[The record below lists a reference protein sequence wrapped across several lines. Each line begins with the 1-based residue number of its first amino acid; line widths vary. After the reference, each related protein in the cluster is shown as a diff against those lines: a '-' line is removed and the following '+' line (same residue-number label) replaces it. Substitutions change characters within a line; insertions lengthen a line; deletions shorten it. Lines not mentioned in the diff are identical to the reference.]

1 MITVSS
7 VSIFTLGLAVG
18 DAAGY
23 GVPFLCKK
31 YRKTDKRTTPGEKE
45 TPEKHVDKIFRE
57 AVPLFHPDA
66 AAIDAPA
73 ADITANAT
81 KTDKPQIVLPE
92 SPMPEEA
99 ASSAPPP
106 PVQNE
111 PATLTTAKLRAHANS
126 AEEENLKMLLLDRLD
141 EIEEEE
147 ADICQQAMCAVLL
160 IDELRQMQGAY
171 TGQNAQC
178 IKDMLYALQ
187 EELTAHECEILNSDT
202 WNPEIQKIGK
212 VEYTLPND
220 ATPVIT
226 AKLASGLRLKG
237 RIIKKQIV
245 ALNKSS
251 L

>member
-1 MITVSS
+1 MITVST
-7 VSIFTLGLAVG
+7 VAIFTTGLVIGAV
-18 DAAGY
+18 AGY
-23 GVPFLCKK
+23 GVPFLYNK
-31 YRKTDKRTTPGEKE
+31 YRKTGKLTTPANKEAHEKE
-45 TPEKHVDKIFRE
+45 IDKVFEEVTPLH
-57 AVPLFHPDA
+57 HPDA
-66 AAIDAPA
+66 
-73 ADITANAT
+73 TA
-81 KTDKPQIVLPE
+81 
-92 SPMPEEA
+92 
-99 ASSAPPP
+99 SAPQAANVAENTAKPDK
-106 PVQNE
+106 
-111 PATLTTAKLRAHANS
+111 PATLPTGELRIIANS

-141 EIEEEE
+141 EIEEEN
-147 ADICQQAMCAVLL
+147 ADFCQQALCAVLL

-187 EELTAHECEILNSDT
+187 EELSARECEILNSDT
-202 WNPEIQKIGK
+202 WTPEIQKIGK
-212 VEYTLPND
+212 VEYTLPNG